1 MRTSTVDPVH
11 PIRLGEAQVARYR
24 ADGFLPVPGVLDRD
38 GASAMYGEVVDV
50 MERIGGYETSKLRQS
65 SQYLAGG
72 MIDRVVNS
80 ARLRELAEQL
90 LGGPA
95 SVYLP
100 FTAVKGGGGGQFHF
114 HQDNNYTRFEGPGI
128 NLWIALEDM
137 SPDNGCLMVVPRSH
151 LQGTLASENAGE
163 DDNHRKVTFTPE
175 DFVAITMGPGDCLAF
190 TRDTVHGSGP
200 NRSGAVRVAYAV
212 QYFRDDADFIDRV
225 TGQRRSLL
233 RDSPYRHRIGPVP
246 SIEAAGP

>member
-1 MRTSTVDPVH
+1 MTTVDPVLPVH
-11 PIRLGEAQVARYR
+11 LETAEIAAYHAE
-24 ADGFLPVPGVLDRD
+24 GFLHIPQVLDRKAA
-38 GASAMYGEVVDV
+38 GAMYDEVVEV
-50 MERIGGYETSKLRQS
+50 MQRIGGYETSKLRQS
-65 SQYLAGG
+65 SQYLTGG

-128 NLWIALEDM
+128 NLWIALEHM
-137 SPDNGCLMVVPRSH
+137 SRDNGCLMVVPRSH

-163 DDNHRKVTFTPE
+163 HDNHRKVTFTPD
-175 DFVAITMGPGDCLAF
+175 DFVAIRMGPGDCLAF

-246 SIEAAGP
+246 SIEATGP